1 MKNKALLIIDVQE
14 SLFEP
19 VPKPY
24 AAKDVIRNINTLSKW
39 AREQGYP
46 VIFIQQ
52 EEPEYPELK
61 YESEGW
67 QLQHDLN
74 TEEGD
79 LFVRKTTPD
88 SFHHTDLRSLLEEQD
103 IDELIICGYASDFCV
118 DTTTRRAAALGYAIK
133 LATDA
138 HTTHD
143 KPHASAELIRHHHS
157 FVLSHIS
164 SFRVPIKAM
173 TTTEICQCAD

>member
-24 AAKDVIRNINTLSKW
+24 AAKDVIRNINTLSNW

-46 VIFIQQ
+46 VIFIQH
-52 EEPEYPELK
+52 EEPEYPQLK